1 MPLPE
6 TVETYKY
13 FITEAEKL
21 DLSYIVLVRYSRAFD
36 LEFDGRYLSHFFRT
50 KAGTNLSFDSL
61 KGKLRGIQ
69 HDVLETFRPFVK
81 NTKLFL
87 NTQVTAE
94 EGEELV
100 AAGKIDGIFIGFN
113 WITHPDLVKRVLHG
127 KPLNNIP
134 DISHLQSKTE
144 SGDWSVGY
152 TDYPTAVY

>member
-21 DLSYIVLVRYSRAFD
+21 DLAYIVLVRYSRPSD
-36 LEFDGRYLSHFFRT
+36 VEIDGRCLSFPT
-50 KAGTNLSFDSL
+50 KAGTNLL
-61 KGKLRGIQ
+61 KGKLRGIP

-81 NTKLFL
+81 NTKLFI
-87 NTQVTAE
+87 NSQVTAE
-94 EGEELV
+94 EGEKLV
-100 AAGKIDGIFIGFN
+100 AAGKVDGIFIGFN
-113 WITHPDLVKRVLHG
+113 WITHPDLVKRVIHG

-134 DISHLQSKTE
+134 DFQHLQSAGNSE
-144 SGDWSVGY
+144 SGDLSVGY